1 MKNLFLLMF
10 RLQKTE
16 ISKYYTSVQQHKTDS
31 NLMPG
36 RSTESAAATLT
47 STFWNFCI
55 FHSPLHHPPPESLY
69 LQSDRYINSSST
81 SQAEKLFPFSV
92 TPENS

>member
-10 RLQKTE
+10 RLKKTE

-31 NLMPG
+31 NLMPE
-36 RSTESAAATLT
+36 RSTKSAAATLT

-69 LQSDRYINSSST
+69 RQSDKSINSPCLSCPLNLFTSSL
-81 SQAEKLFPFSV
+81 SEA
-92 TPENS
+92 